1 MQATTTVQSTKR
13 RRAGLA
19 RVSGLLAVLGAAA
32 VACIL
37 LVPRLGSAN
46 ASGCTLIPNT
56 SPGLDGECSGAG
68 DGCYSCEYSD
78 PYGYKTCAESP
89 DGTTIYCKAGQH
101 AQHQYAP

>member
-1 MQATTTVQSTKR
+1 VLA
-13 RRAGLA
+13 AGALA
-19 RVSGLLAVLGAAA
+19 DV
-32 VACIL
+32 L
-37 LVPRLGSAN
+37 LVPRPGSAN

-56 SPGLDGECSGAG
+56 SPGLDSSCEGSG

-89 DGTTIYCKAGQH
+89 DQTTIYCRPGQH